1 MMDSAYLEML
11 AAIATAMGGWKGIQ
25 MGLEKWNS
33 RAGTNGA
40 GTRRAV
46 ENLEAKLLPHMEREI
61 EASERISDGIEKM
74 LVVQQQTNILL
85 SEIKGRLAQ
94 GG

>member
-1 MMDSAYLEML
+1 MESGYFEML

-25 MGLEKWNS
+25 MGVEKWNS
-33 RAGTNGA
+33 RGGTNGT

-61 EASERISDGIEKM
+61 EEISRINDGVDK
-74 LVVQQQTNILL
+74 LLDAQQQTNLLL